1 MTPTTFLLLSPKIGG
16 QINNNKPKDNWY
28 LTEEQ
33 ARHACKKIESI
44 GIINANTLHQEI
56 EQEREL
62 TRIDDTSIETHP
74 YKCYTVL
81 HQHCAPGTLG

>member
-1 MTPTTFLLLSPKIGG
+1 MKTGTFKLIKDRNDSTTCLPLSSKIGG

-33 ARHACKKIESI
+33 ARHVYKKI
-44 GIINANTLHQEI
+44 GTGGVINAGTLHQEI

-62 TRIDDTSIETHP
+62 YRIDDTS
-74 YKCYTVL
+74 
-81 HQHCAPGTLG
+81 G